1 MTDPRRGP
9 TNSLHDVAGLRV
21 GHAQRIGDGWLTGT
35 TCVLATG
42 AGAIAGVDVRG
53 GGPGTRETDALD
65 PRNLVERVNAVVL
78 TGGSAYGLDAAGGV
92 MHRLEAAGV
101 GLPMG
106 GGVVPIVPAA
116 VLYDLG
122 RGGDFAARPGAA
134 MGAEAH
140 DEAVEADAAQ
150 PVLQGCVGAGAG
162 AKVGGLKGGV
172 GSASAV
178 LPDGT
183 TVAALAAVNALG
195 SAVDPRTGELYATR
209 FGLDDEFPPLRPAD
223 PAELDAARRLAQ
235 ERAEQEG
242 SPTPYAMA
250 TTIGVLATDATLTK
264 PQCQKLAGIA
274 HDGLARAVR
283 PVHTMFDGD
292 TIFGLA
298 TAEREALDLFGFHS
312 LLEAAGDCFTRAV
325 GHAVLAAESVDGG
338 GQRWR
343 SYREALPSVFA

>member
-1 MTDPRRGP
+1 MTELRPGP
-9 TNSLHDVAGLRV
+9 TNSLHDVARLRV
-21 GHAQRIGDGWLTGT
+21 GHAHRLGEGWLTGT
-35 TCVLATG
+35 TCVLAG
-42 AGAIAGVDVRG
+42 GEGAIAGVDVRG

-65 PRNLVERVNAVVL
+65 PRNLVERVHAVVL

-92 MHRLEAAGV
+92 MHRLETAGV

-122 RGGDFAARPGAA
+122 RGGDFAARPDAA
-134 MGAEAH
+134 MGAAAH
-140 DEAVEADAAQ
+140 DDATEIEPGE
-150 PVLQGCVGAGAG
+150 PVVQGNIGAGTG
-162 AKVGGLKGGV
+162 AKVGGLKGSV

-183 TVAALAAVNALG
+183 TVAALAVVNALG
-195 SAVDPRTGELYATR
+195 SAVDPRTGELYAAR
-209 FGLDDEFPPLRPAD
+209 FALEGEFPPMRPAD
-223 PAELDAARRLAQ
+223 ADELAAAERLAKD
-235 ERAEQEG
+235 RAEQVG

-250 TTIGVLATDATLTK
+250 TTIGVVATDATLTK

-292 TIFGLA
+292 TVFGLSTA
-298 TAEREALDLFGFHS
+298 TRDPLDLFGVHA
-312 LLEAAGDCFTRAV
+312 LLDAAGDCFTRAV
-325 GHAVLAAESVDGG
+325 GQAVLAAESVEGG
-338 GQRWR
+338 DERWR